1 MKRIEH
7 PLLLESLGSQR
18 SISSWHFS
26 TATTELKGKGPKV
39 YLQASLH
46 AEELPGM
53 LALHHLLP
61 LLQEAEQ
68 NGHLRGEVVLV
79 PVANPIGLSQRV
91 DHKPMGRFEL
101 ASSENFNR
109 HYPDL
114 CQAVWPEVKALL
126 GPDAQRN
133 VALVR
138 QAVKAWLAQ
147 WQAPTQLQ
155 SLRKTLLSLAVDA
168 DVVLDLHCDCEA
180 VMHLYTE
187 EPCAAT
193 LRPLAQWLGARAML
207 IAQGSGG
214 LCFDECLSGL
224 WWQLA
229 ALAGQ
234 MPDPVPLPQACA
246 SATVELRGEGDVS
259 HQYAKAD
266 AEALMAYLRYLG
278 VVSHGELPA
287 PVPPAALCEPT
298 PLAGAQSV
306 RTPVP
311 GIVVFAAEVGQHLKP
326 GDLVAEIINP
336 LAAPEAQSTRICAQ
350 VEGVLYARTRDRYAL
365 ANDELANIA
374 GRVAFRTGPLL
385 GV

>member
-7 PLLLESLGSQR
+7 PLLVESLGSQR
-18 SISSWHFS
+18 SLSSWHFEPEAGI
-26 TATTELKGKGPKV
+26 TLTGPTV

-53 LALHHLLP
+53 LALHHLIAMLT
-61 LLQEAEQ
+61 QAELA
-68 NGHLRGEVVLV
+68 GHLRGRVVVV

-114 CQAVWPEVKALL
+114 CQALWPVVKDKL
-126 GPDAQRN
+126 GPDAQHN
-133 VALVR
+133 VQLIRRAA
-138 QAVKAWLAQ
+138 QDYLAA

-155 SLRKTLLSLAVDA
+155 SLRKTLLSLAVQA

-180 VMHLYTE
+180 VMHLYAE

-193 LRPLAQWLGARAML
+193 LLPLAQWLGARAVL
-207 IAQGSGG
+207 ISHGSGG

-229 ALAGQ
+229 ALASQ
-234 MPDPVPLPQACA
+234 LPTPVPVPQACA
-246 SATVELRGEGDVS
+246 STTVELRGEGDVS
-259 HQYAKAD
+259 HAYAMAD
-266 AEALMAYLRYLG
+266 ANALMAYLQSLG
-278 VVSHGELPA
+278 VVRQGDAPA
-287 PVPPAALCEPT
+287 PVPPALQCEPT
-298 PLAGAQSV
+298 PLAGAQLV

-311 GIVVFAAEVGQHLKP
+311 GIVVFAAEVGQELKK

-336 LAAPEAQSTRICAQ
+336 LAVAQAQTTRIYAE
-350 VEGVLYARTRDRYAL
+350 VDGVMYARTRDRYAL
-365 ANDELANIA
+365 AHAELANIA
-374 GRVAFRTGPLL
+374 GHVAFRTGPLL
-385 GV
+385 GA

>member
-1 MKRIEH
+1 MKRLDH
-7 PLLLESLGSQR
+7 PLLVESLGSQR
-18 SISSWHFS
+18 SVTSWHFEP
-26 TATTELKGKGPKV
+26 TAGDQAIGPTV

-53 LALHHLLP
+53 LALHHLMP
-61 LLQEAEQ
+61 QLLHAEES
-68 NGHLRGEVVLV
+68 GRMLGRVVVV
-79 PVANPIGLSQRV
+79 PVANPIGLAQRV

-114 CQAVWPEVKALL
+114 CQAVWLQVKDRL
-126 GPDAQRN
+126 GQDAQHNVQLIRN
-133 VALVR
+133 AALGFLD
-138 QAVKAWLAQ
+138 AWS
-147 WQAPTQLQ
+147 APTQLQ
-155 SLRKTLLSLAVDA
+155 SLRKTLLRLALPA

-180 VMHLYTE
+180 AMHLYTE
-187 EPCAAT
+187 ERCADT
-193 LRPLAQWLGARAML
+193 LKPLAQWLGARAML
-207 IAQGSGG
+207 IAKGSGG

-224 WWQLA
+224 WWQMA
-229 ALAGQ
+229 ALAEQ
-234 MPDPVPLPQACA
+234 LPTPAPVPQACA

-259 HQYAKAD
+259 HAYAKAD
-266 AEALMAYLRYLG
+266 ASALMAYLQYLG
-278 VVSHGELPA
+278 VVGHGAATAPTPPA
-287 PVPPAALCEPT
+287 PLCEPT

-311 GIVVFAAEVGQHLKP
+311 GIVVFAAEVGQRLNK

-336 LAAPEAQSTRICAQ
+336 LAESANQTTRICAE
-350 VEGVLYARTRDRYAL
+350 VDGVMYARTRDRYAL

-385 GV
+385 GF